1 MPFQIL
7 PLQSE
12 DFAALSTL
20 SDDALAS
27 RLVHRQMVDSHPGY
41 PCRVSLEDARP
52 GETVFLLNYM
62 HHAAATPFRASHAIF
77 VREGAATANLPQGE
91 VPDMIRQRI
100 ISLRAFDS
108 DGMMVN
114 ADIADGFDVAA
125 SIETLFRHPSTDYIH
140 LHFAKQGCFA
150 ARVERRGFLTE
161 F

>member
-1 MPFQIL
+1 MSFQIRPL
-7 PLQSE
+7 PADTFTELS
-12 DFAALSTL
+12 ALGEAEL
-20 SDDALAS
+20 SR
-27 RLVHRQMVDSHPGY
+27 RLVQRCVVDSHPGY

-52 GETVFLLNYM
+52 GETVFLLNYT

-77 VREGAATANLPQGE
+77 VREGAATASLPQGE

-125 SIETLFRHPSTDYIH
+125 SIEALFRHPSTDYIH

-150 ARVERRGFLTE
+150 ARVERR
-161 F
+161 

>member
-27 RLVHRQMVDSHPGY
+27 RLVQRQTVDSHPGY

-52 GETVFLLNYM
+52 GETVFLLNYT

-77 VREGAATANLPQGE
+77 VREGAATASLPQGE

-108 DGMMVN
+108 DSMMVN

-125 SIETLFRHPSTDYIH
+125 SIEALFRHPSTDYIH

-150 ARVERRGFLTE
+150 ARVERR
-161 F
+161 